1 MLNEKILELTKKR
14 SQLKMAVAKMVGECC
29 TFLDS
34 TPDKPTLLKLID
46 TLRTVTT
53 GQLQQQEHVKGV
65 IANKRKGVQ
74 NEPELNFIIISASK
88 NFNFLTMLSPGYP
101 IPMGSLK
108 NVSQFGPAYFSQ
120 L

>member
-53 GQLQQQEHVKGV
+53 GQLKQQEHVKGV
-65 IANKRKGVQ
+65 FANKRKGVQ
-74 NEPELNFIIISASK
+74 NEPELNFIIIAASK
-88 NFNFLTMLSPGYP
+88 NFSFLADVTSWV
-101 IPMGSLK
+101 PMGSLK
-108 NVSQFGPAYFSQ
+108 KCQPILSSLF
-120 L
+120 